1 MTVALAILILLA
13 PFALAI
19 TLGWLANR
27 SHVLRLHLDQFRVP
41 ASAWDRVF
49 DIDPDASRTFGD
61 SDAARIQHDLDAIRT
76 RFEEAPAWPSS
87 GVLGERR

>member
-19 TLGWLANR
+19 ALGWLANR

-41 ASAWDRVF
+41 TSTWDRLF
-49 DIDPDASRTFGD
+49 DADPDASRMH
-61 SDAARIQHDLDAIRT
+61 HDLDAIRT
-76 RFEEAPAWPSS
+76 RFEQAPSWPTS

>member
-19 TLGWLANR
+19 ALGWLANR
-27 SHVLRLHLDQFRVP
+27 SRILRLHLDQFRVP
-41 ASAWDRVF
+41 TSAWDRLF
-49 DIDPDASRTFGD
+49 DTDPDPDASRLH
-61 SDAARIQHDLDAIRT
+61 HDLDAIRT
-76 RFEEAPAWPSS
+76 RFEQAPSWPTS

>member
-27 SHVLRLHLDQFRVP
+27 SHVLRFHVDQFRVP
-41 ASAWDRVF
+41 TSTWDRLF
-49 DIDPDASRTFGD
+49 DTDPDVSR
-61 SDAARIQHDLDAIRT
+61 SSHYDAARIQHELDAVRT
-76 RFEEAPAWPSS
+76 RWEQSPSWPSS

>member
-13 PFALAI
+13 PFTLAVA
-19 TLGWLANR
+19 LGWVANR
-27 SHVLRLHLDQFRVP
+27 SHALRFHLDQFRVP
-41 ASAWDRVF
+41 SSAWDRLY
-49 DIDPDASRTFGD
+49 DIDPDVSRTSQ

-76 RFEEAPAWPSS
+76 RFEQSPAWPSS